1 MEKKILSLKEG
12 EIYDGNGAE
21 IASLTVSEDNLT
33 LKNVT
38 TDNLTVTGNNVTL
51 ENCRVRAVTVHG
63 ERFIA
68 RECEIGALSLLGAEN
83 ALVAQNKI
91 GALAVESC
99 FNCSL
104 ILNNADN
111 IKATASKNVYVIKNT
126 AKDELSI
133 TECNYVIAD
142 ENTFSTLKTEG
153 NDNVNGDTL
162 TDVNARCEVGA
173 NFDILPHTN
182 KDLFVYM
189 DRHETVAN
197 TGLSFSEYIYSCAK
211 AGDSVIFVPPGVYS
225 CYDMTVLDQNH
236 SDFTL
241 YAYGVYRE
249 NAETDTTKIQGT
261 CLRVTDTK
269 NINIRGLSIGYVQP
283 SSGQIR
289 VVEKIIKK
297 PENEGGKPTY
307 QLRVVSDAGFLDGFT
322 KTEPAIFHTW
332 WPEVFYTD
340 ENGKAKIYPQFNIQD
355 SHSIVRNLDENGNY
369 DGTMTMT
376 IYDRGSETRGAAVPA
391 KLIFDKITLGTLMTC
406 RYSHG
411 SGSTLNITNS
421 STEIHFK
428 DTVIYGRAGSLSVVS
443 GSRSYNVTFE
453 RHHNT
458 THSASVIDKETYDR
472 YKAFEEKYGV
482 SFDLY
487 EETYKGKT
495 YYRGA
500 VARACSIDAFHCP
513 GGKNGV
519 SILSTI
525 TESMVDDGS
534 NQRASSSRL
543 HGYKVNDDGTT
554 TLYYK
559 QMTCSTYWWYS
570 RNDPEDRLSTPGC
583 PNFLKGDRIYVYN
596 PGGKKVID
604 SYVLSDAVAEGDLV
618 YDLTYGEVHKRVNRK
633 LYAVKVNTA
642 DMDFDALKDPKTGE
656 DYKLEGNEY
665 ETDNRVTVDNL
676 SANSC
681 GYTIENSVV
690 RNSCSRGYL
699 MKATDVNVKNCTFQN
714 VGGACLLITVEPSWG
729 ESTVARDINVERCLF
744 DHCGILYDGF
754 YDIHRAAIHID
765 GPSKIASRDTL
776 PIKNLTFDSNK
787 FTNNEQWYAITINS
801 AQNVKITNNTFDR
814 VVDNWDDVKDTA
826 VLLNTCMDIELS
838 GNTYNLDSYKGDIRN
853 IVYGENY
860 KNIYGTD
867 VTAPDGT
874 PLIPDTAE

>member
-1 MEKKILSLKEG
+1 MEKKILTLNENNVALS
-12 EIYDGNGAE
+12 
-21 IASLTVSEDNLT
+21 NLT
-33 LKNVT
+33 A
-38 TDNLTVTGNNVTL
+38 DEITVTGENVTL
-51 ENCRVRAVTVHG
+51 ENCKAATVKVTA
-63 ERFIA
+63 ERFVA
-68 RECEIGALSLLGAEN
+68 RKCEFTVLSLEEAEN
-83 ALVAQNKI
+83 ALVAQSTLGTLSLEN
-91 GALAVESC
+91 C

-104 ILNNADN
+104 VLNNADE
-111 IKATASKNVYVIKNT
+111 IKVDSSKNVYVIENSIKG
-126 AKDELSI
+126 ELSI
-133 TECNYVIAD
+133 TKTNYVIAD
-142 ENTFSTLKTEG
+142 ENTCSSLKAEG

-162 TDVNARCEVGA
+162 TDVTARAEVGV
-173 NFDILPHTN
+173 NYDILPHTN

-189 DRHETVAN
+189 DRLDTVAN
-197 TGLSFSEYIYSCAK
+197 TGLSFNDYIYSCAK
-211 AGDSVIFVPPGVYS
+211 AGDSAIIVPPGAYS
-225 CYDMTVLDQNH
+225 SYEMTLIDQNY

-249 NAETDTTKIQGT
+249 NSETDPTKIQGT

-269 NINIRGLSIGYVQP
+269 NINIRGLSIGYAQP
-283 SSGQIR
+283 SSGQVR
-289 VVEKIIKK
+289 VIEKIVKE

-307 QLRVVSDAGFLDGFT
+307 QLRLISDAGFLDGFT
-322 KTEPAIFHTW
+322 KTDPAIFHTW

-376 IYDRGSETRGAAVPA
+376 IYDRGNGERGAAVPA
-391 KLIFDKITLGTLMTC
+391 KWIFDRINVGTLITC

-428 DTVIYGRAGSLSVVS
+428 DTVTYGRAGSLSVVS

-458 THSASVIDKETYDR
+458 THSASVIDKETYDKYR
-472 YKAFEEKYGV
+472 AFEEKYGV
-482 SFDLY
+482 DCDLY

-559 QMTCSTYWWYS
+559 AMTCSTYWWYS
-570 RNDPEDRLSTPGC
+570 RNDPEDKLTTPSC
-583 PNFLKGDRIYVYN
+583 PNFFEGDRIYVYN

-604 SYVLSDAVAEGDLV
+604 AYVLGDAFEAGRLT
-618 YDLTYGEVHKRVNRK
+618 YDLTYGDVHKKVERICFGVN
-633 LYAVKVNTA
+633 VNTA
-642 DMDFDALKDPKTGE
+642 DIDFDALKDPATGE

-681 GYTIENSVV
+681 GYTIENSIV

-699 MKATDVNVKNCTFQN
+699 MKATDVNVKNCSFQN
-714 VGGACLLITVEPSWG
+714 VGGVCLLITVEPSWG

-776 PIKNLTFDSNK
+776 PIKNLRFDSNK

-814 VVDNWDDVKDTA
+814 VVDNWHDVKDTA

-853 IVYGENY
+853 VVYGENY

>member
-1 MEKKILSLKEG
+1 MEKKILTLSENNFTLRG
-12 EIYDGNGAE
+12 VTADEI
-21 IASLTVSEDNLT
+21 
-33 LKNVT
+33 
-38 TDNLTVTGNNVTL
+38 TVTGNNVTL
-51 ENCRVRAVTVHG
+51 ENCHVQTVKVES
-63 ERFIA
+63 ERFVA
-68 RECEIGALSLLGAEN
+68 RACQITALTLQSAEN
-83 ALVAQNKI
+83 ALIAQSKLGELTLEN
-91 GALAVESC
+91 C

-104 ILNNADN
+104 VLNNADTL
-111 IKATASKNVYVIKNT
+111 KASDSKNVYVIENT
-126 AKDELSI
+126 VSGELSI
-133 TECNYVIAD
+133 INCNYVIAD
-142 ENTFSTLKTEG
+142 ENTFSSLKAEG
-153 NDNVNGDTL
+153 NENVNGDTL
-162 TDVNARCEVGA
+162 TDVNARAEVGV
-173 NFDILPHTN
+173 NYDILPHTN

-189 DRHETVAN
+189 DRLETVAN
-197 TGLSFSEYIYSCAK
+197 TGLSFNDYIYSCAK
-211 AGDSVIFVPPGVYS
+211 AGERAIIVPPGAYS
-225 CYDMTVLDQNH
+225 SLEMTVLDQNY

-249 NAETDTTKIQGT
+249 NAETDPTKLQGT
-261 CLRVTDTK
+261 CLRITDTK
-269 NINIRGLSIGYVQP
+269 NINIRGLSIGYAQP
-283 SSGQIR
+283 SSGQVR
-289 VVEKIIKK
+289 VVEKKIDETDNASPYKLTVI
-297 PENEGGKPTY
+297 
-307 QLRVVSDAGFLDGFT
+307 SDAGFLDGFT
-322 KTEPAIFHTW
+322 KTDPSVFHTW

-376 IYDRGSETRGAAVPA
+376 IYNRGSEKRGAAVPA
-391 KLIFDKITLGTLMTC
+391 KWIFDRINVGTLMTC

-428 DTVIYGRAGSLSVVS
+428 DTVTYGRAGSLSVVS

-458 THSASVIDKETYDR
+458 THSASVIDKETYNR
-472 YKAFEEKYGV
+472 YRAYEEKYGV
-482 SFDLY
+482 SCDLY

-559 QMTCSTYWWYS
+559 AMTCSTYWWYS
-570 RNDPEDRLSTPGC
+570 RNDPEDKLTTPSC
-583 PNFLKGDRIYVYN
+583 PNFFEGDRIYVYN

-604 SYVLSDAVAEGDLV
+604 SHVLSDTFEAGRLT
-618 YDLTYGEVHKRVNRK
+618 YDLTYGDVHKKVERICFGVN
-633 LYAVKVNTA
+633 VNTA
-642 DMDFDALKDPKTGE
+642 DIDFDALKDPATGE

-681 GYTIENSVV
+681 GYTIENSIV

-699 MKATDVNVKNCTFQN
+699 MKATDVNVKNCSFQN
-714 VGGACLLITVEPSWG
+714 VGGVCLLITVEPSWA

-776 PIKNLTFDSNK
+776 PIKNLRFDSNK

-814 VVDNWDDVKDTA
+814 VVDEWDEVKDTA

-853 IVYGENY
+853 IVYG
-860 KNIYGTD
+860 KNFKNVYGTD

-874 PLIPDTAE
+874 PLIPDSEE

>member
-1 MEKKILSLKEG
+1 MEKKILTLSENNFTLRG
-12 EIYDGNGAE
+12 VTADEI
-21 IASLTVSEDNLT
+21 
-33 LKNVT
+33 
-38 TDNLTVTGNNVTL
+38 TVTGNNVTL
-51 ENCRVRAVTVHG
+51 ENCHVQTVKVES
-63 ERFIA
+63 ERFVA
-68 RECEIGALSLLGAEN
+68 RACEITALTLQSAEN
-83 ALVAQNKI
+83 ALVAQCKLGELTLKN
-91 GALAVESC
+91 C

-104 ILNNADN
+104 VLNNADTL
-111 IKATASKNVYVIKNT
+111 KASDSKNIYVIENT
-126 AKDELSI
+126 LSGELSI
-133 TECNYVIAD
+133 INCNYIIAD
-142 ENTFSTLKTEG
+142 ENTFSSLKAEG
-153 NDNVNGDTL
+153 NENVNGDTL
-162 TDVNARCEVGA
+162 TDVNARAEVGV
-173 NFDILPHTN
+173 NYDILPHTN

-189 DRHETVAN
+189 DRLETVAN
-197 TGLSFSEYIYSCAK
+197 TGLSFNDYIYSCAK
-211 AGDSVIFVPPGVYS
+211 AGERAIIVPPGAYS
-225 CYDMTVLDQNH
+225 SLEMTVLDQNY

-249 NAETDTTKIQGT
+249 NAETDPTKLQGT
-261 CLRVTDTK
+261 CLRITDTK
-269 NINIRGLSIGYVQP
+269 NINIRGLSIGYAQP
-283 SSGQIR
+283 SSGQVR
-289 VVEKIIKK
+289 VVEKKIDETDNASPYKLTVI
-297 PENEGGKPTY
+297 
-307 QLRVVSDAGFLDGFT
+307 SDAGFLDGFT
-322 KTEPAIFHTW
+322 KTDPSVFHTW

-376 IYDRGSETRGAAVPA
+376 IYNRGSEKRGAAVPA
-391 KLIFDKITLGTLMTC
+391 KWIFDRINVGALITC

-428 DTVIYGRAGSLSVVS
+428 DTVTYGRAGSLSVVS

-472 YKAFEEKYGV
+472 YRAYEEKYGV
-482 SFDLY
+482 SCDLY

-559 QMTCSTYWWYS
+559 AMTCSTYWWYS
-570 RNDPEDRLSTPGC
+570 RNDPEDKLTTPSC
-583 PNFLKGDRIYVYN
+583 PNFFEGDRIYVYN

-604 SYVLSDAVAEGDLV
+604 SHVLSDTFEAGRLT
-618 YDLTYGEVHKRVNRK
+618 YDLTYGDVHKKVERICFGVN
-633 LYAVKVNTA
+633 VNTA
-642 DMDFDALKDPKTGE
+642 DIDFDALKDPATCE

-681 GYTIENSVV
+681 GYTIENSIV

-714 VGGACLLITVEPSWG
+714 VGGACLLITVEPSWA

-776 PIKNLTFDSNK
+776 PIKNLRFDSNK

-814 VVDNWDDVKDTA
+814 VVDEWDEVKDTA

-853 IVYGENY
+853 IVYG
-860 KNIYGTD
+860 KNFKNVYGTD

-874 PLIPDTAE
+874 PLIPDSEE

>member
-1 MEKKILSLKEG
+1 MMEKKN
-12 EIYDGNGAE
+12 Y
-21 IASLTVSEDNLT
+21 T
-33 LKNVT
+33 LCENNVT
-38 TDNLTVTGNNVTL
+38 VKDLSADLITVTAENVTL
-51 ENCRVRAVTVHG
+51 ENCKAEKITVNA
-63 ERFIA
+63 ERFVA
-68 RECEIGALSLLGAEN
+68 RACEITSLALENAEN
-83 ALVAQNKI
+83 ALVAQSTLGTLSLEN
-91 GALAVESC
+91 C
-99 FNCSL
+99 FNCS
-104 ILNNADN
+104 IVLNKADE
-111 IKATASKNVYVIKNT
+111 IKANSSKNIYVIENSVNG
-126 AKDELSI
+126 ELSI
-133 TECNYVIAD
+133 TNSNYVIAD
-142 ENTFSTLKTEG
+142 ENTYSALTAINNE
-153 NDNVNGDTL
+153 NVNGDTL
-162 TDVNARCEVGA
+162 TDVSARADVGV
-173 NFDILPHTN
+173 NCDILPHTN

-189 DRHETVAN
+189 DRLDTVAN
-197 TGLSFSEYIYSCAK
+197 TGLSFNDYIYSCAK
-211 AGDSVIFVPPGVYS
+211 AGDSAIIVPPGVYS
-225 CYDMTVLDQNH
+225 SYEMTLIDKNY

-249 NAETDTTKIQGT
+249 NSETDPTKIQGT

-269 NINIRGLSIGYVQP
+269 NINIRGLSIGYAQP
-283 SSGQIR
+283 SSGQVR
-289 VVEKIIKK
+289 VVEKKIDDTDNASPYKLTVI
-297 PENEGGKPTY
+297 
-307 QLRVVSDAGFLDGFT
+307 SDAGFLDGFT
-322 KTEPAIFHTW
+322 KTDPSVFHTW

-376 IYDRGSETRGAAVPA
+376 IYNRGSEKRGSAVPA
-391 KLIFDKITLGTLMTC
+391 KWIFDRINVGTLMTC
-406 RYSHG
+406 RYSHA
-411 SGSTLNITNS
+411 SGSTINITNS
-421 STEIHFK
+421 STEVHFK
-428 DTVIYGRAGSLSVVS
+428 DTVTYGRAGSLSVVS

-458 THSASVIDKETYDR
+458 THSASMIDKETYDR
-472 YKAFEEKYGV
+472 YRAYEEKYGV
-482 SFDLY
+482 SCDLY

-559 QMTCSTYWWYS
+559 AMTCSTYWWYS
-570 RNDPEDRLSTPGC
+570 RNDPEDKLTTPSC
-583 PNFLKGDRIYVYN
+583 PNFFEGDRIYVYN

-604 SYVLSDAVAEGDLV
+604 SHVLSDTFEAGRLT
-618 YDLTYGEVHKRVNRK
+618 YDLTYGDVHKKVERICFAVN
-633 LYAVKVNTA
+633 VKTA
-642 DMDFDALKDPKTGE
+642 DIDFDALKDPATGE

-665 ETDNRVTVDNL
+665 ETDNRVAVDNL

-681 GYTIENSVV
+681 GYTIENSIV

-699 MKATDVNVKNCTFQN
+699 MKATDVNVKNCTFRN
-714 VGGACLLITVEPSWG
+714 VGGACLLITVEPSWA
-729 ESTVARDINVERCLF
+729 ESTVTRDINVERCLF

-765 GPSKIASRDTL
+765 GPSKIASGDTL
-776 PIKNLTFDSNK
+776 PIKNLRFDSNK
-787 FTNNEQWYAITINS
+787 FTNNEQWYAITVNS

-814 VVDNWDDVKDTA
+814 VIDNWHDVKDTA

-838 GNTYNLDSYKGDIRN
+838 GNTYNLDSYKGDVRN
-853 IVYGENY
+853 VVYGENY
-860 KNIYGTD
+860 KNVYGTD

>member
-1 MEKKILSLKEG
+1 MIEKKM
-12 EIYDGNGAE
+12 
-21 IASLTVSEDNLT
+21 LTVSEN
-33 LKNVT
+33 NVT
-38 TDNLTVTGNNVTL
+38 YKDLKAEEIVITGENVTL
-51 ENCRVRAVTVHG
+51 EGCSANSVTVKAD
-63 ERFIA
+63 RFVA
-68 RECEIGALSLLGAEN
+68 RACEFTALTVQNAEN
-83 ALVAQNKI
+83 ALVAQSKLGTLELEN
-91 GALAVESC
+91 C

-104 ILNNADN
+104 VLNNAEA
-111 IKATASKNVYVIKNT
+111 IKATASKNLYVIENT
-126 AKDELSI
+126 VSGELAI
-133 TECNYVIAD
+133 TDCNYVIAD
-142 ENTFSTLKTEG
+142 ENSYGALKAE
-153 NDNVNGDTL
+153 NNSNVNGDTL
-162 TDVNARCEVGA
+162 TDITVRTEVGA

-182 KDLFVYM
+182 KDLFCYM
-189 DRHETVAN
+189 ERNETVAN
-197 TGLSFSEYIYSCAK
+197 TGLSFAEYIFSCAK
-211 AGDSVIFVPPGVYS
+211 AGDSAIIVPPGVYS
-225 CYDMTVLDQNH
+225 TYETVVIGAEY

-241 YAYGVYRE
+241 YGYGVYQE

-261 CLRVTDTK
+261 CFRVTDTK
-269 NINIRGLSIGYVQP
+269 NVNVKGLTFGYKQA
-283 SSGQIR
+283 SSGQVR
-289 VVEKIIKK
+289 VVEKIVK
-297 PENEGGKPTY
+297 ELETEGGKPTY
-307 QLRVVSDAGFLDGFT
+307 QLRVISDAGFLDGFT
-322 KTEPAIFHTW
+322 KTDPAIFHTW
-332 WPEVFYTD
+332 WPEIFYAD
-340 ENGKAKIYPQFNIQD
+340 ENGKAKLYAQFNQQD
-355 SHSIVRNLDENGNY
+355 FHSIQRNLDENGNY
-369 DGTMTMT
+369 DGTMIMT
-376 IYDRGSETRGAAVPA
+376 LYDRGTNERGASTPA
-391 KLIFDKITLGTLMTC
+391 KYVFDKINLGTLITC

-411 SGSTLNITNS
+411 GGSTLNITNS

-458 THSASVIDKETYDR
+458 THSASVIDKETYDKYR
-472 YKAFEEKYGV
+472 AYEEKFGV

-487 EETYKGKT
+487 EETCKGKT

-543 HGYKVNDDGTT
+543 HAYRVNDDGTT
-554 TLYYK
+554 TLFYK
-559 QMTCSTYWWYS
+559 PLLGQTYWWYS
-570 RNDPEDRLSTPGC
+570 RNDPEDKLSTVSC
-583 PNFLKGDRIYVYN
+583 PNFLIGDRIYAYN

-604 SYVLSDAVAEGDLV
+604 AYVLDNAFEEGELV
-618 YDLTYGEVHKRVNRK
+618 YDLTYGEVHKHVIRK
-633 LYAVKVNTA
+633 LYGVKVSTS
-642 DMDFDALKDPKTGE
+642 DIDFEALKDPKTGE
-656 DYKLEGNEY
+656 NYKLEENGY

-714 VGGACLLITVEPSWG
+714 VGGVCLLITVEPSWG

-754 YDIHRAAIHID
+754 SDIGRAAIHIA
-765 GPSKIASRDTL
+765 GPSQVASHDTL
-776 PIKNLTFDSNK
+776 PIKNLRFDSCK

-814 VVDNWDDVKDTA
+814 VIDNWHDVKDTA

-853 IVYGENY
+853 IVYGKNY
-860 KNIYGTD
+860 KYIHGTD
-867 VTAPDGT
+867 VTNPDGT
-874 PLIPDTAE
+874 PLIPDSEE

>member
-1 MEKKILSLKEG
+1 MEKKILTLSENNFTLRG
-12 EIYDGNGAE
+12 VTADEI
-21 IASLTVSEDNLT
+21 
-33 LKNVT
+33 
-38 TDNLTVTGNNVTL
+38 TVTGNNVTL
-51 ENCRVRAVTVHG
+51 ENCHVQTVKVES
-63 ERFIA
+63 ERFVA
-68 RECEIGALSLLGAEN
+68 RACQITALTLQSAEN
-83 ALVAQNKI
+83 ALIAQSKLGELTLEN
-91 GALAVESC
+91 C

-104 ILNNADN
+104 VLNNADTL
-111 IKATASKNVYVIKNT
+111 KASDSKNVYVIENT
-126 AKDELSI
+126 LSGELSFI
-133 TECNYVIAD
+133 NCNYVIAD
-142 ENTFSTLKTEG
+142 ENTFSSLKAEG
-153 NDNVNGDTL
+153 NENVNGDTL
-162 TDVNARCEVGA
+162 TDVNARAEVGV
-173 NFDILPHTN
+173 NYDILPHTN

-189 DRHETVAN
+189 DRLETVAN
-197 TGLSFSEYIYSCAK
+197 TGLSFNDYIYSCAK
-211 AGDSVIFVPPGVYS
+211 AGERAIIVPPGAYS
-225 CYDMTVLDQNH
+225 SLEMTLLDKNY

-249 NAETDTTKIQGT
+249 NSETDPTKLQGT
-261 CLRVTDTK
+261 CLRITDTK
-269 NINIRGLSIGYVQP
+269 NINIRGLSIGYAQP
-283 SSGQIR
+283 SSGQVR
-289 VVEKIIKK
+289 VVEKKIDETDNASPYKLTVI
-297 PENEGGKPTY
+297 
-307 QLRVVSDAGFLDGFT
+307 SDAGFLDGFT
-322 KTEPAIFHTW
+322 KTDPSVFHTW

-376 IYDRGSETRGAAVPA
+376 IYNRGSEKRGAAVPA
-391 KLIFDKITLGTLMTC
+391 KLIFDRINVGTLITC

-428 DTVIYGRAGSLSVVS
+428 DTVTYGRAGSLSVVS

-472 YKAFEEKYGV
+472 YRAYEEKYGV
-482 SFDLY
+482 SCDLY

-559 QMTCSTYWWYS
+559 AMTCSTYWWYS
-570 RNDPEDRLSTPGC
+570 RNDPEDKLTTPSC
-583 PNFLKGDRIYVYN
+583 PNFFEGDRIYVYN

-604 SYVLSDAVAEGDLV
+604 SHVLSDTFEVGRLT
-618 YDLTYGEVHKRVNRK
+618 YDLTYGDVHKKVERICFGVN
-633 LYAVKVNTA
+633 VNTA
-642 DMDFDALKDPKTGE
+642 DIDFDALKDPATGE

-681 GYTIENSVV
+681 GYTIENSIV

-714 VGGACLLITVEPSWG
+714 VGGACLLITVEPSWA

-776 PIKNLTFDSNK
+776 PIKNLRFDSNK

-814 VVDNWDDVKDTA
+814 VIDEWDEVKDTA
-826 VLLNTCMDIELS
+826 VLLDTCMDIELS

-853 IVYGENY
+853 IVYG
-860 KNIYGTD
+860 KNFKNVYGTD

-874 PLIPDTAE
+874 PLIPDSEE